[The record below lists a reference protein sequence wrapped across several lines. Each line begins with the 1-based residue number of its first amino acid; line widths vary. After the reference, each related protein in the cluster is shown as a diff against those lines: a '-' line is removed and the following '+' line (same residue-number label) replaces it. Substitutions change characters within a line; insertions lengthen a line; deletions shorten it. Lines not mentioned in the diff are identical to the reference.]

1 MATIPQRFHAWLSD
15 NPDEAVL
22 RWIFRGIVTVTVAV
36 LAADLAGQNGWI
48 TWPDATTSPA
58 EFRQTSP
65 SLDLP
70 SIAPSILAPLLPGG
84 DKRATPLP
92 QPEGVLAKPM
102 TFELVGG
109 GKLMAT
115 GTITPG
121 ISENFAAEIGKRGD
135 YIKTVVLNS
144 PGGSVADAIAMGRL
158 IRESKF
164 ATEVEAGKYC
174 ASSCPL
180 VFAGGVERRSGDKAV
195 IGVHQ
200 VAALSSPAAIVVR
213 DEMGCSAKYFRAL
226 PALSRRYGRQP
237 AGLGPCNGNAARQIV
252 RVQAGR
258 TEIAQFGDDSA
269 GFAARNG
276 AVDAFDDKKVI
287 DFAWPVVCEG
297 DGRNHPPLPALSAVT
312 GGVPCRRL
320 SE

>member
-22 RWIFRGIVTVTVAV
+22 RWIFRGIVTVTIAV
-36 LAADLAGQNGWI
+36 LVADLAGQNGWI
-48 TWPDATTSPA
+48 TWPDPMTSPA
-58 EFRQTSP
+58 EIRQTSP

-109 GKLMAT
+109 GELMAT

-144 PGGSVADAIAMGRL
+144 PGGSVADAMAMGRL
-158 IRESKF
+158 IRERKF
-164 ATEVEAGKYC
+164 ATEVGAGKYC

-213 DEMGCSAKYFRAL
+213 DEMGVAQNISARCQRYLGDMGVNLQVWVHAMETPHDKLFVFKPEELKSLNLVTIAPVSP
-226 PALSRRYGRQP
+226 PAT
-237 AGLGPCNGNAARQIV
+237 V
-252 RVQAGR
+252 
-258 TEIAQFGDDSA
+258 
-269 GFAARNG
+269 
-276 AVDAFDDKKVI
+276 
-287 DFAWPVVCEG
+287 
-297 DGRNHPPLPALSAVT
+297 PLTPST
-312 GGVPCRRL
+312 TRK
-320 SE
+320 S